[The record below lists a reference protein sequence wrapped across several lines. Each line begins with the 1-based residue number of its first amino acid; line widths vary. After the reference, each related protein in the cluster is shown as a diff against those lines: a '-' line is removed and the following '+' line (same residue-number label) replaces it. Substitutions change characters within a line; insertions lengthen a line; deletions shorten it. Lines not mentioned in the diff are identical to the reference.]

1 MQLLPNAA
9 AAGGI
14 SDIDGHRPDII
25 EHCWKAARAIPA
37 VRPAIGH
44 MALSRAASRQLRPP
58 KSRRRGLA
66 NEAGMRGARV
76 AYLSLPS
83 SCISAA
89 AAGTSAVHPASC
101 NQEEKEARIIQQL
114 WFNFRPALHV
124 GYGRRIAGFGITYF
138 LILAL
143 CALLGS
149 WLSDGMPEVWAGFAG
164 PCLITLA
171 ILTLTFIYAF
181 RKRSAEHQD
190 LLDRFHG
197 KSELLQ
203 RP

>member
-1 MQLLPNAA
+1 MDIVQTSLNIVGRQLVPSRPSGRPSGTWRCLALHLGSSVRRKA
-9 AAGGI
+9 GAGGWPMKQACEGLA
-14 SDIDGHRPDII
+14 SHAYRSPLHAYRPQLQERLLSIPQ
-25 EHCWKAARAIPA
+25 AATR
-37 VRPAIGH
+37 
-44 MALSRAASRQLRPP
+44 
-58 KSRRRGLA
+58 KRRRRA
-66 NEAGMRGARV
+66 
-76 AYLSLPS
+76 S
-83 SCISAA
+83 S
-89 AAGTSAVHPASC
+89 
-101 NQEEKEARIIQQL
+101 
-114 WFNFRPALHV
+114 HV